1 MMIVLGIVAVAV
13 AMKLWIEPARELI
26 IKLGTMKDWARRE
39 NPELYARTLQ
49 PLSSSSGTK
58 LSAGK
63 RLTMT
68 LRADLSGFGEIVQRL
83 QREAK
88 VLDRKAHIAMWPIG
102 LYAVVFASWGVFWL
116 YVVG

>member
-1 MMIVLGIVAVAV
+1 MMVVLGILAVA
-13 AMKLWIEPARELI
+13 AALKLWSEPARELI

-39 NPELYARTLQ
+39 NPELYARTLL

-58 LSAGK
+58 LSSGK
-63 RLTMT
+63 RLTLT

-88 VLDRKAHIAMWPIG
+88 VLDRKAHIAMWPLG
-102 LYAVVFASWGVFWL
+102 LYAVLLAGWWFLLRS
-116 YVVG
+116 